1 MPARCRNGGWLIN
14 HPRHEETRMLFT
26 TSQPITQSMAI
37 AITHAIQEL
46 DADATVRAEMSSQS
60 ILIDG
65 DVTVDQAKAALA
77 KAHCEYVTLE
87 QPAEPV
93 HIQGGHTCCGH
104 CA

>member
-1 MPARCRNGGWLIN
+1 
-14 HPRHEETRMLFT
+14 MLFT

-37 AITHAIQEL
+37 AITQAIHEL
-46 DADATVRAEMSSQS
+46 DPAATVRAEMSSQQ

-65 DVTVDQAKAALA
+65 DLTAEQAQAALV
-77 KAHCEYVTLE
+77 KARCGFVEL
-87 QPAEPV
+87 QQAAEPV